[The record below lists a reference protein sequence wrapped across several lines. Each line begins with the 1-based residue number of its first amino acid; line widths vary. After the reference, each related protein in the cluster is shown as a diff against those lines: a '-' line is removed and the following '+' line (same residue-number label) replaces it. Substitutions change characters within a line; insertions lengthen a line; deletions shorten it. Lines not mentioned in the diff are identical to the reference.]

1 MVIYYRIWLHIALG
15 MRFGVGRYMYICC
28 VPKLAVPL
36 FQTHLIHFVVS
47 AVYDISL
54 KSINY
59 KVIFL
64 IFVMVTPIMT
74 YTVAHLTV
82 CVQCNVIMMS
92 EFVYI
97 KIRSVHCC

>member
-36 FQTHLIHFVVS
+36 FQTHLIQFVVNGFQRNIVHC
-47 AVYDISL
+47 AI
-54 KSINY
+54 
-59 KVIFL
+59 L